1 MPIRMYRRGG
11 RGVGGRRVGGRR
23 SAQRAEERAKVALFV
38 DGPNMLRKEFMID
51 LRDLKKR
58 VQRYGRIIISR
69 VFLNQFAP
77 EKLIEAVINEGFES
91 VMILAEEEE
100 EKSDVDVALAVAAVE
115 ATLTKDIDVIAIA
128 TRDADFLPVVQKA
141 KEYGKKVIVLGA
153 EPGFSS
159 SLQNAADHV
168 EML

>member
-1 MPIRMYRRGG
+1 MIKKKERPVFEHN
-11 RGVGGRRVGGRR
+11 VG
-23 SAQRAEERAKVALFV
+23 LFI

-51 LRDLKKR
+51 LREVKR
-58 VQRYGRIIISR
+58 RARKYGRIAIGK

-91 VMILAEEEE
+91 IMILAEQDPDA
-100 EKSDVDVALAVAAVE
+100 SDVDVALAVSVTE
-115 ATLTKDIDVIAIA
+115 TILMKQVDVIAIA

-141 KEYGKKVIVLGA
+141 KEYGKKVVVFGT

-159 SLQNAADHV
+159 SLKNAADAV
-168 EML
+168 EMM

>member
-1 MPIRMYRRGG
+1 MAIYK
-11 RGVGGRRVGGRR
+11 
-23 SAQRAEERAKVALFV
+23 EEEGSTETKVALFV

-51 LRDLKKR
+51 LRELRRR
-58 VQRYGRIIISR
+58 VQKFGKMMIAK
-69 VFLNQFAP
+69 VFINQFAP
-77 EKLIEAVINEGFES
+77 EKLIEAIINEGYEC
-91 VMILAEEEE
+91 VVILAQQQEDA
-100 EKSDVDVALAVAAVE
+100 SDVDVSLAVSAIETV
-115 ATLTKDIDVIAIA
+115 LTRDVDVIALA

-159 SLQNAADHV
+159 SLQNAADVV